1 MNIIPP
7 ITITPAMLTST
18 TVVETA
24 PAVWS
29 GATTYALNDT
39 ASISWSNGLL
49 IVYKSLQAGNLNHL
63 TSDSAWWVNIGNTY
77 GVYAVGT
84 TYSISDRV
92 IDTTNHL
99 IYESL
104 AGTNLGNALTD
115 SNWWLLIGPTNT
127 WGMFDLLRNTQTT
140 VPTSM
145 TFTLTPGQRID
156 SLALL
161 GMVANNVTVDMTVSA
176 VNVYSYSTSLDER
189 HVNNWYDYFFLP
201 FTTRPSLLLLDIP
214 PYSNGVITITIT
226 GTGNVSLGA
235 CVIGIKEYIGAIQ
248 YNAKVD
254 TLNFST
260 VTRDFAGGTSVM
272 VQRRNVPKT
281 IQNCWVDKS
290 RIDRIRVIKDNLAG
304 SPAVWSGLDDNT
316 SDYFDGLL
324 ILGFYKEF
332 SFDLSY
338 PDTAVISLTLEEI

>member
-24 PAVWS
+24 PAAWS
-29 GATTYALNDT
+29 GATTYAINDT
-39 ASISWSNGLL
+39 ASIAGANGLMT
-49 IVYKSLQAGNLNHL
+49 VYKSLQGTNLNHL
-63 TSDSAWWVNIGNTY
+63 TIDAAWWVNIGTTY
-77 GVYAVGT
+77 QVYAGGT
-84 TYSISDRV
+84 TYAISDRV

-104 AGTNLGNALTD
+104 AGSNVGNALT
-115 SNWWLLIGPTNT
+115 NTTWWLLIGPTNT
-127 WGMFDLLRNTQTT
+127 WAMFDLLRNTKSTQ
-140 VPTSM
+140 PNSM

-156 SLALL
+156 SIALI
-161 GMVANNVTVDMTVSA
+161 GVSA
-176 VNVYSYSTSLDER
+176 QTVQVDVTNASINVFTHTENLIER
-189 HVNNWYDYFFLP
+189 IINNWYDYFFLP
-201 FTTRPSLLLLDIP
+201 FNYRTNLLLLNIP
-214 PYSNGVITITIT
+214 PYYGIITITLS
-226 GTGNVSLGA
+226 GLSNVSIGA
-235 CVIGIKEYIGAIQ
+235 CVIGMKEYIGAIQ

-290 RIDRIRVIKDNLAG
+290 RINRIRAIKDVLAG
-304 SPAVWSGLDDNT
+304 TPAVWSGLDDNT
-316 SDYFDGLL
+316 NDYFDGLL

-332 SFDLSY
+332 SFNLSY
-338 PDTAVISLTLEEI
+338 PDIAVISLTLEEI